1 MKIPFIQVFIMFI
14 YFVVASAIPVTPS
27 DSHPLAR
34 GEQQDHL
41 QILFVSKDV
50 LPTPS
55 GTPADQFDLDIGKIE
70 REYQDRKNLLVPS
83 DALATNR
90 MLLLL
95 QTHLDDDAELDEGWY
110 KNSIQAIAS
119 GLDLVSQLEKHP
131 SNDLDLNTRTLITN
145 FLIYMESAIVTVKRE
160 QDQETPPPQ
169 TTSLKTMLEY
179 LTTKLQIF
187 IEFTKSEPKARLT
200 FEEMGSKLQDVYK
213 NKFKSRNELHEQIL
227 NVEDAENRFK
237 STKSMTWTFRAL
249 EIVHLIQQG
258 LQQSAASDRKETH
271 ILYTT
276 LDLMTYSQSIRRL
289 ISKLGNAGRKDS
301 DGEQWLTKYLKY
313 LEKLDE
319 ELEGKLKQT
328 GLKRPLDSPSILEKG
343 PKKQNTPP
351 NGGSSGGPPG
361 ESSSLAH
368 GGPKKLQLSPDSR

>member
-1 MKIPFIQVFIMFI
+1 K
-14 YFVVASAIPVTPS
+14 
-27 DSHPLAR
+27 
-34 GEQQDHL
+34 
-41 QILFVSKDV
+41 
-50 LPTPS
+50 
-55 GTPADQFDLDIGKIE
+55 
-70 REYQDRKNLLVPS
+70 
-83 DALATNR
+83 
-90 MLLLL
+90 
-95 QTHLDDDAELDEGWY
+95 
-110 KNSIQAIAS
+110 QA
-119 GLDLVSQLEKHP
+119 

-169 TTSLKTMLEY
+169 TTSLKRMLEY

-187 IEFTKSEPKARLT
+187 IEFTKSQPKAQLT

-213 NKFKSRNELHEQIL
+213 NKFNSRDELHEQIL

-276 LDLMTYSQSIRRL
+276 LDLMTYSKSIRRL

-301 DGEQWLTKYLKY
+301 DGEHWLTKYLKY

-328 GLKRPLDSPSILEKG
+328 GLRRPLDSPSTLEKG
-343 PKKQNTPP
+343 PKKQNTSP
-351 NGGSSGGPPG
+351 NGGSSGGPPDSHK
-361 ESSSLAH
+361 SSSLAH
-368 GGPKKLQLSPDSR
+368 GGPKKLQLSPDPR